1 MRTPE
6 RTQKKKQRMT
16 LLEVVSIGS
25 TGDAR
30 RLLKKYNEPDATNHK
45 DLEYKLSKLYQKTDD
60 KVKLEKEIA
69 EIHPHKE
76 FILHN
81 LTPTP
86 AEPEIM
92 VAEVEDKTREMATG
106 GCGCGNPNC
115 RNNQVSNA
123 CGCSSHFG
131 GTSNACGSCSGVD
144 GAGSPETSKPM
155 SMDNGLMILG
165 IVGIIS
171 IFALSIRR

>member
-6 RTQKKKQRMT
+6 RTQRKKQRMT
-16 LLEVVSIGS
+16 LLEVIANGS
-25 TGDAR
+25 TGEAR

-45 DLEYKLSKLYQKTDD
+45 DLEFKLSKLYQKTDD

-69 EIHPHKE
+69 EMHPHKE

-81 LTPTP
+81 LAP
-86 AEPEIM
+86 ATVTEPEIM
-92 VAEVEDKTREMATG
+92 VAEVDEKTREMATG

-131 GTSNACGSCSGVD
+131 GNSNACGCSGVD
-144 GAGSPETSKPM
+144 GTNSLQTTKPM